1 MAARK
6 TRRLLLIE
14 DHPAFAGA
22 METILVRSPHV
33 DAVAMARSVAEGR
46 ELAFGSPGFDLIMV
60 DLRLPDGESTG
71 LIREI
76 KEVMP
81 GMAVLVLS
89 NAMDLSP
96 ALRAGA
102 DAALRKDAPLTELLQ
117 TVERLVVWADRS

>member
-6 TRRLLLIE
+6 TRRLLIIE

-22 METILVRSPHV
+22 METILGRSPHI
-33 DAVAMARSVAEGR
+33 DAVAVARSIAEGR

-60 DLRLPDGESTG
+60 DLRLKDGESTG
-71 LIREI
+71 LIGEI

-81 GMAVLVLS
+81 EIPVLVMS

-96 ALRAGA
+96 AFQAGA
-102 DAALRKDAPLTELLQ
+102 DAALHKDVPLTELLQ
-117 TVERLVVWADRS
+117 TVERLVGWADRS